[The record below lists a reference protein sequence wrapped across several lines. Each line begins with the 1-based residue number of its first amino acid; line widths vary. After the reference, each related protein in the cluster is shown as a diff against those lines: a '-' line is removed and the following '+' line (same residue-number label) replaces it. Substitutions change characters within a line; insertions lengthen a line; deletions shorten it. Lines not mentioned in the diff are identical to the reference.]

1 MIMPIDLRILILTI
15 GIAAAAYML
24 GMLLWSIAR
33 PDQRTW
39 PPQHAKTGIK
49 LRVWT
54 ITTAIFAAAFL
65 LGVMDWNSFGWPA
78 SLRWGVGLPLVI
90 LGNIAVWWG
99 VNKIGYA
106 ATSGE
111 ASGLKTDGL
120 YAWSRNPQY
129 VADITILIGW
139 GILAAS
145 VWALPVLAFGFAVL
159 LIAPFAEEPWLEER
173 YGTSYREYRS
183 KVRRYF

>member
-1 MIMPIDLRILILTI
+1 MPIDLRILILAI

-24 GMLLWSIAR
+24 GMLFWSIAR

-39 PPQHAKTGIK
+39 PPQHATTGIK

-65 LGVMDWNSFGWPA
+65 LGVMDWNSFVWPA
-78 SLRWGVGLPLVI
+78 SLRWSIGLPLII

-120 YAWSRNPQY
+120 YARSRNPQY
-129 VADITILIGW
+129 VADIAILIGW

-145 VWALPVLAFGFAVL
+145 LWALPVLTLGFVVL
-159 LIAPFAEEPWLEER
+159 AIAPFAEEPWLEER
-173 YGTSYREYRS
+173 YGAAYREYRS
-183 KVRRYF
+183 KVRRYL

>member
-1 MIMPIDLRILILTI
+1 MLVDPRILVLAI
-15 GIAAAAYML
+15 GIAAAGYML

-39 PPQHAKTGIK
+39 PPQLATTVIK
-49 LRVWT
+49 FRVWV
-54 ITTAIFAAAFL
+54 ITTTIFAAAFL
-65 LGVMDWNSFGWPA
+65 LGIMDWNRFSWPA
-78 SLRWGVGLPLVI
+78 SMRWGVGLPLVV

-145 VWALPVLAFGFAVL
+145 PWALSVFALGFVVLV
-159 LIAPFAEEPWLEER
+159 IAPFAEEPWLEER
-173 YGTSYREYRS
+173 YGNSYREYRS
-183 KVRRYF
+183 KVRRYL

>member
-1 MIMPIDLRILILTI
+1 MPIDLRILILAI
-15 GIAAAAYML
+15 GIATAAYML
-24 GMLLWSIAR
+24 GMLLWSIFQ
-33 PDQRTW
+33 PEQRTW
-39 PPQHAKTGIK
+39 PPQTATTGIK

-54 ITTAIFAAAFL
+54 ITTASFAAAFL

-78 SLRWGVGLPLVI
+78 SLRWGIGLPLVV

-111 ASGLKTDGL
+111 AAGLKTDGL

-129 VADITILIGW
+129 VADIAILIGW

-145 VWALPVLAFGFAVL
+145 LWALPILVLGFAVL
-159 LIAPFAEEPWLEER
+159 AVAPFAEEPWLEER
-173 YGTSYREYRS
+173 YGASYREYKC

>member
-1 MIMPIDLRILILTI
+1 MRIELSIVVLVI

-24 GMLLWSIAR
+24 GMIVWSILR
-33 PDQRTW
+33 PEQRTW
-39 PPQHAKTGIK
+39 PPQTATAGIK

-54 ITTAIFAAAFL
+54 ITTTIFAAAFL
-65 LGVMDWNSFGWPA
+65 LGLMDWNNFDWPA
-78 SLRWGVGLPLVI
+78 SLRWGIGLPFVI

-106 ATSGE
+106 ATSG
-111 ASGLKTDGL
+111 AATGLKTDGL
-120 YAWSRNPQY
+120 YALSRNPQY

-145 VWALPVLAFGFAVL
+145 QWALPVLAMGFAVL
-159 LIAPFAEEPWLEER
+159 VIAPFAEEPWLEER
-173 YGTSYREYRS
+173 YGTSYREYRG

>member
-1 MIMPIDLRILILTI
+1 MTMPIDLRILILAI
-15 GIAAAAYML
+15 GFAAAAYML
-24 GMLLWSIAR
+24 GMLLWSIVR
-33 PDQRTW
+33 PEQRIW
-39 PPQHAKTGIK
+39 PPQHATTGIK

-65 LGVMDWNSFGWPA
+65 LGLMDWNRLGWPA
-78 SLRWGVGLPLVI
+78 SLRWGIGLPLVI

-99 VNKIGYA
+99 VSKIGYA

-129 VADITILIGW
+129 VADIAILIGW
-139 GILAAS
+139 CILAAS
-145 VWALPVLAFGFAVL
+145 LWALPVLTLGFAVL
-159 LIAPFAEEPWLEER
+159 VIAPFAEEPWLEER
-173 YGTSYREYRS
+173 YGVAYREYRS

>member
-1 MIMPIDLRILILTI
+1 MSIDLRILILGI

-24 GMLLWSIAR
+24 GMMLWSIAR
-33 PDQRTW
+33 PEQRTW
-39 PPQHAKTGIK
+39 PPQTATTGIK

-54 ITTAIFAAAFL
+54 ITTTIIAAAFL
-65 LGVMDWNSFGWPA
+65 LGLIDWNRFGWPA
-78 SLRWGVGLPLVI
+78 SLRWGIGLPFVI